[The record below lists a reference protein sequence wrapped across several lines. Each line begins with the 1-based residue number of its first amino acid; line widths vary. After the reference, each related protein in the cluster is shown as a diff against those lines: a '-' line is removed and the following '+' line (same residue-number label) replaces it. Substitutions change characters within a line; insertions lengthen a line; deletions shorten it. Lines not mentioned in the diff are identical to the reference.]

1 MDNRERKIPGP
12 DHPITIEATE
22 KRFVVNA
29 RGKVVADSTTTLTL
43 KEAGYPPVQYFPIED
58 VDQELLR
65 PSPTS
70 TYCPYKGDATYY
82 TIFVAGRG
90 IEDAIWTYVD
100 PYAAVKEIAGHLAF
114 YPDLVGI
121 TSLEGPSVA
130 PSSSAATP
138 LVGWKVTENDVAGP
152 QPGW

>member
-1 MDNRERKIPGP
+1 MDNRERKIPSP
-12 DHPITIEATE
+12 DHSITIEATE
-22 KRFVVNA
+22 KRLVVVA
-29 RGKVVADSTTTLTL
+29 RGKVVADSTATLTL

-90 IEDAIWTYVD
+90 IEDAI
-100 PYAAVKEIAGHLAF
+100 
-114 YPDLVGI
+114 
-121 TSLEGPSVA
+121 
-130 PSSSAATP
+130 
-138 LVGWKVTENDVAGP
+138 
-152 QPGW
+152 